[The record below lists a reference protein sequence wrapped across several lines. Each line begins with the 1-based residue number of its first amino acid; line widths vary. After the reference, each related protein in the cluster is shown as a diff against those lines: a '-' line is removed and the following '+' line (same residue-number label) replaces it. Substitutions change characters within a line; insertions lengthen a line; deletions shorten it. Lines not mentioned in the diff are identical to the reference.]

1 MLKRQNRPPGENNNS
16 QPAQTR
22 NHTLRNR
29 ILIGVAVAVVA
40 GIAWSR
46 LSGNRGAF
54 DEASLFAA
62 KRGNLRVSVEET
74 GKIQAIKSVTVRSQV
89 EGQTTIISIVPEG
102 TQVKEGDVLAELDS
116 ADHRAEIDKHTML
129 VSSAEASL
137 TDAEEALD
145 IQRNQNESDKKAAE
159 LTRDFALI
167 DLKRCAGEVAY
178 RKALAA
184 YEKEKKG
191 DAEQTEVPE
200 LAPCFATLDP
210 EKDYTDGNWHQQL
223 LTAQNKIATAETA
236 LKLAEDKVKGTEK
249 LREKGYVT
257 QTVLEGDRFSYDGAK
272 MGLDQ
277 VIEAK
282 KLLINYDY
290 PKQLAKFIADY
301 EESEK
306 KLQRAKRKANSA
318 LAQRDA
324 DLGAKKATCLVE
336 KTRLERHQ
344 DQLSKT
350 TIRAPQSGLVIYA
363 SSGGD
368 PHRGS
373 QGLIAEGETVRERQ
387 QLIELPDLSKLKVEV
402 KMHESV
408 RDAIKPGQP
417 ATVTFDALPGI
428 TIRGHVE
435 TIAIIPDSADRWMN
449 PDLTVYKTT
458 VVIDDKPDALKP
470 GMTAKVE
477 IILADLENVL
487 LVPMHAV
494 TVRGNKKV
502 CFVVDGK
509 KSVITPV
516 EVGLSNEDYVEIKLG
531 LKKGDTVLADAP
543 MAPGKDLPWEQGG
556 NAVAKKGAGDTARS
570 HTQNVE
576 AAEKK

>member
-1 MLKRQNRPPGENNNS
+1 MLKRQNRPPGQNNNS
-16 QPAQTR
+16 QSAQTR

-29 ILIGVAVAVVA
+29 ILIGVAVVVVA

-54 DEASLFAA
+54 DEGALFTA

-74 GKIQAIKSVTVRSQV
+74 GKVQAIKSVTVRSQV
-89 EGQTTIISIVPEG
+89 EGQTTIISIIPEG

-145 IQRNQNESDKKAAE
+145 IQRNQNESDIKAAE

-167 DLKRCAGEVAY
+167 DLTRYAGEVAH

-184 YEKEKKG
+184 YEKERKADG
-191 DAEQTEVPE
+191 EQTEVPE
-200 LAPCFATLDP
+200 LAPYFEALDP
-210 EKDYTDGNWHQQL
+210 EKDYTDGDWHQQF
-223 LTAQNKIATAETA
+223 LTAQNNITTAETA
-236 LKLAEDKVKGTEK
+236 LKLAEAKVEGTEK

-257 QTVLEGDRFSYDGAK
+257 QTELEVDKSSYEGKK
-272 MGLDQ
+272 MSLEQ
-277 VIEAK
+277 VAEQK
-282 KLLINYDY
+282 KLLTNYDY

-324 DLGAKKATCLVE
+324 ELGAKRATCLVE
-336 KTRLERHQ
+336 KTRLERHR

-350 TIRAPQSGLVIYA
+350 TIRAPQPGLVIYA

-428 TIRGHVE
+428 TLRGHVE
-435 TIAIIPDSADRWMN
+435 TIAIVPDSADRWMN

-487 LVPMHAV
+487 LVPVHAV
-494 TVRGNKKV
+494 TVRGNKKA

-516 EVGLSNEDYVEIKLG
+516 EVGLSNEDYVEIKSG
-531 LKKGDTVLADAP
+531 LKKGDTVLANAP
-543 MAPGKDLPWEQGG
+543 MAPGRGLPWEEGRD
-556 NAVAKKGAGDTARS
+556 AGVKRASRDVVRGDATKR
-570 HTQNVE
+570 E
-576 AAEKK
+576 AEEKK

>member
-1 MLKRQNRPPGENNNS
+1 MLKRRNRPPGQNNNS

-29 ILIGVAVAVVA
+29 ILIGVAVVVVG

-54 DEASLFAA
+54 DKGALFTA

-74 GKIQAIKSVTVRSQV
+74 GKIEAIKSVTVRSQV

-102 TQVKEGDVLAELDS
+102 TQVKEGEPLVELDS
-116 ADHRAEIDKHTML
+116 ATHREEIDKHKMMVT
-129 VSSAEASL
+129 SAEASL

-145 IQRNQNESDKKAAE
+145 IQRNQNESDIKAAE

-178 RKALAA
+178 RKVLAA
-184 YEKEKKG
+184 YEKEKKDEG
-191 DAEQTEVPE
+191 EQTQVPE
-200 LAPCFATLDP
+200 LAPYFEALDA
-210 EKDYTDGNWHQQL
+210 EKDYTDGDWHQQL
-223 LTAQNKIATAETA
+223 LKAQNDITTAETS
-236 LKLAEDKVKGTEK
+236 LKLAQSKVEGTEK

-257 QTVLEGDRFSYDGAK
+257 QTDLDVDRSSYQGAK
-272 MGLDQ
+272 ISVDQ
-277 VIEAK
+277 VTEQK

-306 KLQRAKRKANSA
+306 KLQRAIRKADSA

-336 KTRLERHQ
+336 KSRLERHQ

-363 SSGGD
+363 SSRGD
-368 PHRGS
+368 PRRGN
-373 QGLIAEGETVRERQ
+373 QGLIAEGEKVYERQ

-402 KMHESV
+402 KIHESV
-408 RDAIKPGQP
+408 RDAVKQGQP
-417 ATVTFDALPGI
+417 AIFTLDALPGI
-428 TIRGHVE
+428 TLRGHVE
-435 TIAIIPDSADRWMN
+435 TIAIVPDSADRWMN
-449 PDLTVYKTT
+449 PDLSVYKTT
-458 VVIDDKPDALKP
+458 VIIDDKPDALKP

-487 LVPMHAV
+487 VVPVHAV

-516 EVGLSNEDYVEIKLG
+516 EVGLSNEDYVEIKSG
-531 LKKGDTVLADAP
+531 LKKGDTLLADAP
-543 MAPGKDLPWEQGG
+543 MAPGRGLPWEEGRD
-556 NAVAKKGAGDTARS
+556 AGVKRASRDVVRGDATKR
-570 HTQNVE
+570 E
-576 AAEKK
+576 AEEKK